1 MYMSFKLGEI
11 TGKKSKY
18 ICHLV
23 IYKKIQN
30 YEHYCQV
37 TTNFCY
43 SDREKK
49 T

>member
-11 TGKKSKY
+11 TGKKSKH